1 MVSVGGTGEAWAA
14 PQTAHKLTLVSV
26 VCVNSFSGPWS
37 TGAVCR
43 CWVLGPEVIMAGDCD
58 LECEGLINEVLGC
71 EFCIGWFAFKKA
83 HLQVSCLLSPGTASP

>member
-1 MVSVGGTGEAWAA
+1 MVA

-26 VCVNSFSGPWS
+26 VSVNSFSGPWN

-58 LECEGLINEVLGC
+58 LECEGLIKEVLGC
-71 EFCIGWFAFKKA
+71 EFCIGWFAFKK
-83 HLQVSCLLSPGTASP
+83 HTYK